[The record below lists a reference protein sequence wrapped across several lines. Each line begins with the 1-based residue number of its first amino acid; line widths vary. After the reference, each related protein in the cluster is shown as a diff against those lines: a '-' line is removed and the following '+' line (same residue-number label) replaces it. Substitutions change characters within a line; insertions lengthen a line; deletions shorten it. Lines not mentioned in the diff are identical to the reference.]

1 MYKLRSERIRTH
13 LHISTLVIVIC
24 LLILTTSL
32 IFKSYQSYQ
41 KANYTLLEIQTLMVM
56 SDLSQA
62 MLSERLPINLVHHAS
77 AETQAI
83 YQAQLQQHRDRVDLE
98 IQQTIQIL
106 QASGFSEIAH
116 QLKNEVTPHLENA
129 RADFDRYI
137 KMPPQQRTQ
146 QRLMQDLQSLF
157 NVWEKTH
164 TLLKKK
170 LLESRA
176 YGMESTYHYAML
188 LLICDLQDQTSRITS
203 FLKAPVT
210 CSEKINEQQRIATL
224 KQLYQVE
231 YLWKLI
237 GNIEYMGA
245 KDAAFQKYYQALE
258 IQLLQNNKQLID
270 TLLQQSSQAQPYSYT
285 TQEMTMIAVQ
295 SSAAVLDLQNYVLKT
310 RLAVV
315 EARKQGAQRDFIVS
329 CLILFLCL
337 GAVIFTFLYVR
348 HQVFLPLVL
357 ARNTLLDLVDP
368 ANKHDLNDSVTLLDA
383 IERMKQTL
391 QQRDALAFK
400 LKNIANTDALTGV
413 SNRVALDE
421 YLKLKN
427 HPSQAFSDTA
437 LIIVDID
444 NFKQVNDQYGHLVGD
459 DVIRHI
465 AQQLQANV
473 RSTDL
478 VVRYGG
484 DEFVVILEKCAFG
497 DALYIGDKIRCAISH
512 HPVQVEGYEDLRV
525 SVSAGVAFGGDSW
538 KQLLAKA
545 DQSLLRVKASGKN
558 AVEG

>member
-1 MYKLRSERIRTH
+1 M
-13 LHISTLVIVIC
+13 
-24 LLILTTSL
+24 
-32 IFKSYQSYQ
+32 
-41 KANYTLLEIQTLMVM
+41 
-56 SDLSQA
+56 
-62 MLSERLPINLVHHAS
+62 
-77 AETQAI
+77 
-83 YQAQLQQHRDRVDLE
+83 
-98 IQQTIQIL
+98 
-106 QASGFSEIAH
+106 
-116 QLKNEVTPHLENA
+116 
-129 RADFDRYI
+129 
-137 KMPPQQRTQ
+137 
-146 QRLMQDLQSLF
+146 
-157 NVWEKTH
+157 
-164 TLLKKK
+164 
-170 LLESRA
+170 
-176 YGMESTYHYAML
+176 
-188 LLICDLQDQTSRITS
+188 
-203 FLKAPVT
+203 
-210 CSEKINEQQRIATL
+210 
-224 KQLYQVE
+224 
-231 YLWKLI
+231 
-237 GNIEYMGA
+237 
-245 KDAAFQKYYQALE
+245 
-258 IQLLQNNKQLID
+258 
-270 TLLQQSSQAQPYSYT
+270 
-285 TQEMTMIAVQ
+285 
-295 SSAAVLDLQNYVLKT
+295 
-310 RLAVV
+310 
-315 EARKQGAQRDFIVS
+315 
-329 CLILFLCL
+329 
-337 GAVIFTFLYVR
+337 
-348 HQVFLPLVL
+348 

-427 HPSQAFSDTA
+427 QPSQAFSDTA